1 MNDADGLCPNHRQN
15 VERYGD
21 PERIAKRPEH
31 LAEHLCPIWDEIA
44 PQVSLRIGFAGL
56 EALCGQMYRLR
67 EAQKKITTEG
77 LVVADARE
85 NPVPHPALKIEKE
98 AQAEIRRWIK
108 DYGVR

>member
-1 MNDADGLCPNHRQN
+1 
-15 VERYGD
+15 
-21 PERIAKRPEH
+21 
-31 LAEHLCPIWDEIA
+31 
-44 PQVSLRIGFAGL
+44 
-56 EALCGQMYRLR
+56 MYRLR